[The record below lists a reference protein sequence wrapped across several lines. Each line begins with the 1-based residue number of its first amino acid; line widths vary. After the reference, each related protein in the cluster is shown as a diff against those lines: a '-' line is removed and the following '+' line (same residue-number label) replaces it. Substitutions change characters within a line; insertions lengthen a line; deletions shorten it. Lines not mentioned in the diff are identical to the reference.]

1 MSKDHLP
8 ESTAEPLGPSN
19 SSLQTRVH
27 TVGSLAYAIGH
38 AAMNKPVNRVTRVAL
53 AANISLAIIYLTH
66 RTRVLESARSTRQH
80 KARGVSPGIGR
91 SIRRA
96 RGAGDRTHDDYFFAK
111 NVSFSALRNLIQVFT
126 LTAVARSAG
135 STYFAP
141 STLGLTP
148 QALC

>member
-19 SSLQTRVH
+19 SSLQTRLH

-38 AAMNKPVNRVTRVAL
+38 VAINTQVNRVTRVAL

-66 RTRVLESARSTRQH
+66 RTRVLESARSTRH
-80 KARGVSPGIGR
+80 RGVSPGISR

-96 RGAGDRTHDDYFFAK
+96 RRAGDRTHDDYFFAK
-111 NVSFSALRNLIQVFT
+111 NVSFSALRNLRQVFA
-126 LTAVARSAG
+126 LTAVSRSAG
-135 STYFAP
+135 SKYFAP